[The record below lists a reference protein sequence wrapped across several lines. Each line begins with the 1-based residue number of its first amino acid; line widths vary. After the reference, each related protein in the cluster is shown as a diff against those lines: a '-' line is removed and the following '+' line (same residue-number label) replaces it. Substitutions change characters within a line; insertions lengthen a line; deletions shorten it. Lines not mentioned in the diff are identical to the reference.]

1 MKELIDLTGKRFGR
15 LEVLYEVDKKQSS
28 DRIWKCKCSCG
39 TVKNVRQ
46 RLLITGKTK
55 SCGCIRKEE
64 LVKRSTKH
72 NCSHTRIYGIYAK
85 MKKRCYSENDKRY
98 KDYGGRGIVI
108 CSEWLGEHGF
118 ENFYKWSVEHGYDD
132 SLTIE
137 RINNDGNYEPSNCRW
152 ATYREQNRNKRNNI
166 VITMNGQTKIL
177 KDWCIELGMDYQS
190 VKMRIHKGWN
200 AERALTEP
208 IRHIK
213 RVV

>member
-15 LEVLYEVDKKQSS
+15 LDVLYEVDKKQSS

-72 NCSHTRIYGIYAK
+72 NCSNTRIYGIYAK

-108 CSEWLGEHGF
+108 CDEWLGENGF
-118 ENFYKWSVEHGYDD
+118 QNFKDWAYENGYND
-132 SLTIE
+132 SLTID
-137 RINNDGNYEPSNCRW
+137 RIDNSGNYEPSNCRW
-152 ATYREQNRNKRNNI
+152 TSYYVQNRNKRNNI
-166 VITMNGQTKIL
+166 VITWNGETKIL
-177 KDWCIELGMDYQS
+177 KDWCKELGLDYRTI
-190 VKMRIHKGWN
+190 KARIHHGWSVD
-200 AERALTEP
+200 RAFAEP
-208 IRHIK
+208 IKHIN
-213 RVV
+213 RAI